1 METATK
7 HLGFSVI
14 FIYFSSP
21 FPKACV
27 GDYKGTLPPYRD
39 ENSAPRALSHL
50 VYIQKNKRQNF
61 LNPKAPRLLEISTR
75 NFAW

>member
-50 VYIQKNKRQNF
+50 VNSVKMSKSCDLSSNWLRASIKS
-61 LNPKAPRLLEISTR
+61 IH
-75 NFAW
+75 